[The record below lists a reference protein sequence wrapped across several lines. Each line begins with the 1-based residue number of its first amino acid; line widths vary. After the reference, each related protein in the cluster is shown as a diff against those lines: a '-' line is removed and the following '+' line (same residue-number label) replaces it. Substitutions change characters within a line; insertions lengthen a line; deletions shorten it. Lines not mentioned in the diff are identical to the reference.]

1 MARYTLELRT
11 IYEDPNFKLFDFDYE
26 FYDNALKSNFER
38 KFFEHYYFDE
48 IGFPTIQKFKHMLKA
63 KLNLIM
69 PYYKQLYNIEV
80 QSINVDF
87 LLQKDLKETFV
98 REIENSSNMS
108 GNISSNGNNNSE
120 NININSGKSKAGN
133 GPFIDGDRSNQT
145 HRDEIDFLL
154 DAVSKIQKELRSMQ
168 K

>member
-1 MARYTLELRT
+1 MQNNIFPPNIDPHLFSILAVT
-11 IYEDPNFKLFDFDYE
+11 IGYACVGDYNVNE
-26 FYDNALKSNFER
+26 QNSLGNWFILLGQYLLTHAA
-38 KFFEHYYFDE
+38 
-48 IGFPTIQKFKHMLKA
+48 QQQ
-63 KLNLIM
+63 LIESR
-69 PYYKQLYNIEV
+69 IEK
-80 QSINVDF
+80 N
-87 LLQKDLKETFV
+87 
-98 REIENSSNMS
+98 
-108 GNISSNGNNNSE
+108 